1 MRQMEAK
8 TPGFR
13 RAFAPYTEE
22 GIGLSEKK
30 QDWSIV
36 IRPRTKWYDINFRE
50 FWQYRDL
57 IGLFVKRD
65 FVVKYKQTVLGPA
78 WAVIQ
83 PLLTTI
89 IFTFIFGTVAQLDT
103 DGVPEFLF
111 YMCGNIVWH
120 YFSSCLVG
128 NSNTFVENVKVFT
141 KIYFPR
147 LLVPAS
153 TVITNLVTYL
163 IQFVL
168 FLGFLI
174 YYMLFKGF
182 TPQFDWGYVL
192 LTIPAILQVA
202 MLGMGC
208 GMVLSSMTTKYRD
221 LHMLVGFGVQLWMY
235 ATPVAYS
242 SSILMD
248 KYYWV
253 YMLNPMTPL
262 IELFRAAFLGTGNFR
277 WESWAISCVFT
288 VLVLFWGIVRFSKIE
303 RTFVDTI

>member
-1 MRQMEAK
+1 MS
-8 TPGFR
+8 
-13 RAFAPYTEE
+13 
-22 GIGLSEKK
+22 LSEKRE
-30 QDWSIV
+30 DWSII
-36 IRPRTKWYDINFRE
+36 IRPRTKWYDINFKE

-78 WAVIQ
+78 WALIQ

-120 YFSSCLVG
+120 YFSSCLTG

-168 FLGFLI
+168 FMGFLA

-182 TPQFDWGYVL
+182 APAIDWGYVL
-192 LTIPAILQVA
+192 LTLPAIVQVA

-221 LHMLVGFGVQLWMY
+221 LHMLVAFGVQLWMY

-242 SSILMD
+242 SSILVD
-248 KYYWV
+248 KYYWI
-253 YMLNPMTPL
+253 YMLNPMTPV
-262 IELFRAAFLGTGNFR
+262 IELFRAAFLGTANFR
-277 WESWAISCVFT
+277 WESWAFSLVFT
-288 VLVLFWGIVRFSKIE
+288 LLILFWGIVRFSKIE

>member
-1 MRQMEAK
+1 MCIQTGRSPK
-8 TPGFR
+8 KRRVPGFR
-13 RAFAPYTEE
+13 RAMRHRGGRE
-22 GIGLSEKK
+22 LSENK

-36 IRPRTKWYDINFRE
+36 IRPRTKWYDIDFKE
-50 FWQYRDL
+50 FWKYRDL

-78 WAVIQ
+78 WALIQ

-120 YFSSCLVG
+120 YFSTCLTG

-153 TVITNLVTYL
+153 TVITNFVTYM

-168 FLGFLI
+168 FLGFLAFYI
-174 YYMLFKGF
+174 CFKGF
-182 TPQFDWGYVL
+182 APAFQWGYVL
-192 LTIPAILQVA
+192 PGHFAGGHAWHGLRHGALVHDDEISRPAHA
-202 MLGMGC
+202 G
-208 GMVLSSMTTKYRD
+208 
-221 LHMLVGFGVQLWMY
+221 GVR
-235 ATPVAYS
+235 
-242 SSILMD
+242 
-248 KYYWV
+248 
-253 YMLNPMTPL
+253 
-262 IELFRAAFLGTGNFR
+262 RAALDVCDASGVFFFDPDRQILLGVHAQPHDSGDR
-277 WESWAISCVFT
+277 AVPRS
-288 VLVLFWGIVRFSKIE
+288 LFGHE
-303 RTFVDTI
+303 